1 MISAASRQAIPN
13 EWIDFRGSNVGYVKP
28 EFRDQVLETLKKEGA
43 ASRARLTERLES
55 GDWDTR
61 LTEEQKRYLKDSF
74 DLKNMSW
81 EDYQSLI
88 DKLCEFGALDQE
100 DKKYLHC
107 GFGGSLEMTYVD
119 LSGPLTTARVE
130 PNPTPNGGSF
140 SDWKGDVLGWA
151 KYLSGFQ
158 AWDPGSQS
166 WQKTGEARL
175 FEKLYGLLSRISK

>member
-1 MISAASRQAIPN
+1 MIEATSRQSIPT
-13 EWIDFRGSNVGYVKP
+13 EWIDPIGPNVGYVKP
-28 EFRDQVLETLKKEGA
+28 EFRNQVLETLKKEGA

-55 GDWDTR
+55 GDWNSR
-61 LTEEQKRYLKDSF
+61 LTEEQKQYLKENF

-100 DKKYLHC
+100 DKKSLHC

-119 LSGPLTTARVE
+119 LSGPTCTHRLET
-130 PNPTPNGGSF
+130 NPFPNGSSF
-140 SDWKGDVLGWA
+140 SDWRGDVLGWA

-158 AWDPGSQS
+158 SWDTDSQS
-166 WQKTGEARL
+166 WQKTGESLL
-175 FEKLYGLLSRISK
+175 FEKLYGLLGGISK

>member
-88 DKLCEFGALDQE
+88 DKLCEFGSTLA
-100 DKKYLHC
+100 
-107 GFGGSLEMTYVD
+107 VVR
-119 LSGPLTTARVE
+119 GPERST
-130 PNPTPNGGSF
+130 
-140 SDWKGDVLGWA
+140 
-151 KYLSGFQ
+151 
-158 AWDPGSQS
+158 
-166 WQKTGEARL
+166 
-175 FEKLYGLLSRISK
+175 

>member
-100 DKKYLHC
+100 
-107 GFGGSLEMTYVD
+107 GGAESHPEWRVLLRLEGRRPGLGQVP
-119 LSGPLTTARVE
+119 LRLPGLGPGQPVLAEDR
-130 PNPTPNGGSF
+130 GGPPVR
-140 SDWKGDVLGWA
+140 KALWA
-151 KYLSGFQ
+151 SQWNFQ
-158 AWDPGSQS
+158 VTRRT
-166 WQKTGEARL
+166 KT
-175 FEKLYGLLSRISK
+175 

>member
-43 ASRARLTERLES
+43 ASRARLTE
-55 GDWDTR
+55 R

-175 FEKLYGLLSRISK
+175 FEKLYGLLSGISK

>member
-13 EWIDFRGSNVGYVKP
+13 EWIGFRGSNVGYVKP

-100 DKKYLHC
+100 DKK
-107 GFGGSLEMTYVD
+107 MTYVD

-175 FEKLYGLLSRISK
+175 FEKLYGLLSGISK